1 MLMTIEPTQPGG
13 KTPDQADRPT
23 YQILLVSDDTV
34 VVEAMAAAVRMEG
47 HVPTVVSTG
56 EEALRCIHSHDYD
69 LVASKFDLP
78 AMNGEELARWVKAFR
93 PRQPFVLVMNERDRC
108 DPHQRSVA
116 DVVLHKPF
124 TLQEAREVFYKLLE
138 SATPR

>member
-1 MLMTIEPTQPGG
+1 MLVHVH
-13 KTPDQADRPT
+13 PDPNELGRVYRTDLPICADMREFAE
-23 YQILLVSDDTV
+23 L
-34 VVEAMAAAVRMEG
+34 AASWED
-47 HVPTVVSTG
+47 PDLYSFSTG